1 MFIYFLPGGSDGT
14 ESAYNVGD
22 SGSIPGSGRSPE
34 EGNGYPFQYSCQEN
48 SMNRGTW
55 QANPLGSQRVGHN
68 WGTKL
73 SLHVSSC
80 NGVSDNF

>member
-48 SMNRGTW
+48 SMNRLIHW
-55 QANPLGSQRVGHN
+55 GHKELD
-68 WGTKL
+68 TTEEL
-73 SLHVSSC
+73 
-80 NGVSDNF
+80 NFHFVFLLVMV